1 MLCILFLYEDS
12 LNAAFIIFHLKER
25 LLSCYYSCYY
35 SLIVPIQKKIIVP
48 IVVFLVL
55 EISTLVPFF
64 FVYEFY
70 FYFLFLYLYG
80 VVCSLCQPRIL
91 VVDFCFIYLFFGG
104 GGMMV
109 V

>member
-25 LLSCYYSCYY
+25 LLSCYYS
-35 SLIVPIQKKIIVP
+35 LIVPIQKKIIVP
-48 IVVFLVL
+48 IVAFLVL

-80 VVCSLCQPRIL
+80 VVCLLCQPRIL